1 MEMCEICIS
10 FFTPSVVYFKYTTTE
25 SSILSVT
32 IPATSNQQ
40 VIANIESGGY
50 SLIVNEAKR
59 VGMSAYKN
67 GQYSFALSPVNSI
80 TTNQKYY
87 LAGRANNQYEKIT
100 LNEETATHNN
110 AAAIKYPGYN
120 TYMVLGLNPYKD
132 GLNNYGSPNE
142 AFNGYIYTARMYSKV
157 LTDDELQKH
166 YVIDKW
172 RFNF

>member
-1 MEMCEICIS
+1 
-10 FFTPSVVYFKYTTTE
+10 
-25 SSILSVT
+25 
-32 IPATSNQQ
+32 
-40 VIANIESGGY
+40 
-50 SLIVNEAKR
+50 
-59 VGMSAYKN
+59 MSAHKN
-67 GQYSFALSPVNSI
+67 GKYSFALSPINSI

-100 LNEETATHNN
+100 LNETSIINNN
-110 AAAIKYPGYN
+110 AATIKYPGYN

-132 GLNNYGSPNE
+132 GLNNYGNLNE